1 MWHFKNIKSYRIRL
15 LFFVFWVSLISFG
28 KRTQFLLR
36 KYLSHLY
43 GKSCCH
49 FVAGTCI
56 FDGSD
61 CCGGLG
67 EPSQCFI
74 LFSTVDVI
82 QAGDNRNQSI
92 SGIFF
97 PTTAGSWE
105 KKYFHS
111 QSAIGENKANLQ
123 EEQRREKKESCL
135 YLNSCVQALKSQKL
149 LC

>member
-28 KRTQFLLR
+28 KRTRFLLR
-36 KYLSHLY
+36 KCFSHLY

-49 FVAGTCI
+49 FGAGTCV
-56 FDGSD
+56 FDVSD
-61 CCGGLG
+61 CSGGWGAITVFHPL
-67 EPSQCFI
+67 
-74 LFSTVDVI
+74 STVDVI

-92 SGIFF
+92 SGIFL

-105 KKYFHS
+105 QKYFHS
-111 QSAIGENKANLQ
+111 QSAIGGNKANVQ